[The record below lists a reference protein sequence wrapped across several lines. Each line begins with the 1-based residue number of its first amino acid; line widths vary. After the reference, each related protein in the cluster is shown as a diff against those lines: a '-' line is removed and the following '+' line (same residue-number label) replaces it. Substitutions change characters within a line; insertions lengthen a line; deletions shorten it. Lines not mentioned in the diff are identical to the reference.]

1 MVVELFAKKKHKK
14 VVTLFKKLLKYLLL
28 SIVIFIPV
36 TMLVAYFGIGIVFP
50 IYSGEILNS
59 IILPVT
65 LTYAVA
71 LPVVVINAG
80 MITSTGHANLMAIQN
95 VISGVVNVALNI
107 VVIRMYGYLGVIW
120 VTFVVQLVSTIVLY
134 RVYYVKLK
142 RLGEC

>member
-1 MVVELFAKKKHKK
+1 
-14 VVTLFKKLLKYLLL
+14 
-28 SIVIFIPV
+28 
-36 TMLVAYFGIGIVFP
+36 MLVSYFGIELVFP
-50 IYSGEILNS
+50 IYSGEILKS

-71 LPVVVINAG
+71 VPVVVINAG

-95 VISGVVNVALNI
+95 VISGVVNVVLNI
-107 VVIRMYGYLGVIW
+107 IVIRIYGYLGVIW
-120 VTFVVQLVSTIVLY
+120 VTFVVQLVSTVVLY

>member
-1 MVVELFAKKKHKK
+1 
-14 VVTLFKKLLKYLLL
+14 
-28 SIVIFIPV
+28 
-36 TMLVAYFGIGIVFP
+36 MLVSYFGIGIVFP
-50 IYSGEILNS
+50 IYSGEILKS

>member
-1 MVVELFAKKKHKK
+1 MVVELFAKKNHEK

-28 SIVIFIPV
+28 SIIIFIPV
-36 TMLVAYFGIGIVFP
+36 SMLVSYFGIGIVFP

-71 LPVVVINAG
+71 VPVVVINAG

-95 VISGVVNVALNI
+95 VISGVVNVILNI
-107 VVIRMYGYLGVIW
+107 IVIRIYGYLGVIW

-142 RLGEC
+142 RLG